1 VSLGG
6 TIRPGSWHAA
16 WPVPFICGLM
26 CAMAC
31 LAPAGGAQG
40 AQPPQTLLMPGA
52 STWLDIKDVNGAAAA
67 LNQPLEFPMAVRTES
82 AQGQQEQVP
91 QTCQALLALEGYITG
106 TVSEPDWA
114 DLRLMLARCHALR
127 AISQAKPAS
136 QSALPATL
144 LALRATQLWPVNAWP
159 AISPDEQEA
168 LKRPG
173 LTLRNASGRTQW
185 HAMTERKGSKRADRP
200 VTLQLN
206 ADALTLIVQWIAQG
220 DFDGDGN
227 EDWLLLWRAK
237 ATGGSWQDTRAAL
250 LTRTNKNKA
259 LKLHWLDTPSH

>member
-1 VSLGG
+1 M
-6 TIRPGSWHAA
+6 T
-16 WPVPFICGLM
+16 
-26 CAMAC
+26 C
-31 LAPAGGAQG
+31 LAPASAAQG
-40 AQPPQTLLMPGA
+40 AQPPQAQLMPGA
-52 STWLDIKDVNGAAAA
+52 STWLDITDVNDAAAA

-91 QTCQALLALEGYITG
+91 QTCQALLALEGHITG
-106 TVSEPDWA
+106 TVNEPDWA
-114 DLRLMLARCHALR
+114 DLRLVLARCHALR

-144 LALRATQLWPVNAWP
+144 LALRATQLWPVNTWP

-173 LTLRNASGRTQW
+173 LSLRNASSRTQW
-185 HAMTERKGSKRADRP
+185 HAVSDRKGSRRADLP

-206 ADALTLIVQWIAQG
+206 AYAQTLIVQWIAQG
-220 DFDGDGN
+220 DFNGDGL

-237 ATGGSWQDTRAAL
+237 ANGGSWQDTRAAL
-250 LTRTNKNKA
+250 LTPTNKNKA
-259 LKLHWLDTPSH
+259 LKLHWLETPSH

>member
-1 VSLGG
+1 VKVRSPIQRVSW
-6 TIRPGSWHAA
+6 RAP
-16 WPVPFICGLM
+16 WPMPFISGLM
-26 CAMAC
+26 CALAF
-31 LAPAGGAQG
+31 LAPASAAPGAQV
-40 AQPPQTLLMPGA
+40 PQTLLMPGA
-52 STWLDIKDVNGAAAA
+52 STWLDITDVNGAAAA

-91 QTCQALLALEGYITG
+91 QTCQALLVVEGHITG

-114 DLRLMLARCHALR
+114 DLRLVLARCHALR
-127 AISQAKPAS
+127 AISQAKPTS

-144 LALRATQLWPVNAWP
+144 LTLRATQLWPVNAWP

-173 LTLRNASGRTQW
+173 LSLRNASGRTQW
-185 HAMTERKGSKRADRP
+185 HAMTELKGSKRADRP

-206 ADALTLIVQWIAQG
+206 ADAQTIIVQWIAQG

-237 ATGGSWQDTRAAL
+237 ANGAL
-250 LTRTNKNKA
+250 GRTPALRCSHAPTRTRR
-259 LKLHWLDTPSH
+259 